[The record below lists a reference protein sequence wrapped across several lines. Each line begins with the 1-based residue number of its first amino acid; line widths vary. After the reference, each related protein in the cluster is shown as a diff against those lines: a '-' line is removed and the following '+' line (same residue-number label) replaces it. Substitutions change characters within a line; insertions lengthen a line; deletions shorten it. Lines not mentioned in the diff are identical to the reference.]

1 MDHPI
6 LLSLFAF
13 LALMVLM
20 SWVGY
25 RLFYKQGRYVKAQIG
40 APVITGQFGTMLG
53 EGESE
58 SSTLVTFLHQLGSKV
73 PSSEAEV
80 AQLRALLIRAGF
92 RSDHAMPVFYGV
104 RIMSTLGMLV
114 FCL

>member
-6 LLSLFAF
+6 LLTAFTF

-25 RLFYKQGRYVKAQIG
+25 RMYYKQGRYLKQQLG

-53 EGESE
+53 AEGESE
-58 SSTLVTFLHQLGSKV
+58 SSTLVTFLHELGPRV
-73 PSSEAEV
+73 PSSEAES
-80 AQLRALLIRAGF
+80 ANLPAILIPAGF
-92 RSDHAMPVFYGV
+92 RSRKPLPALSA
-104 RIMSTLGMLV
+104 R
-114 FCL
+114 